1 MKLPK
6 NIETLGK
13 MLAFGFG
20 PDVMK
25 GFIPAYLGKISLDSC
40 IEYINGDKDL
50 LGNVSEEDWIV
61 LRKVAQ
67 AAKLEISYGSIMFE
81 LEKSR
86 PDLWAIITSTPGG
99 KAWLDRQIQK
109 CRDRLGMT

>member
-20 PDVMK
+20 PDVLK
-25 GFIPAYLGKISLDSC
+25 GFIPAYLKKIPLESC

-61 LRKVAQ
+61 LRKVAA
-67 AAKLEISYGSIMFE
+67 AAKLDITLESIMFE
-81 LEKSR
+81 LETSR

-99 KAWLDRQIQK
+99 KDWLGRQIQK
-109 CRDRLGMT
+109 CRERLSKA